1 MRLVHDPDGAA
12 HSLATDVEYA
22 ESMLEQGRGLM
33 FRSSIPEDYAL
44 VFPFDR
50 ASRQFI
56 HMLFVRFPLDVLWL
70 VDEEVQAVETLQP
83 WRSVGYANADTVIE
97 LPGGT
102 ASAVSEGDTV
112 RLES

>member
-12 HSLATDVEYA
+12 RSLATEVEYA
-22 ESMLEQGRGLM
+22 ESILEQSRGLM
-33 FRSSIPEDYAL
+33 FRSSIPDDYAL

-70 VDEEVQAVETLQP
+70 VDDAVQAVETLQP
-83 WRSVGYANADTVIE
+83 WRSFGYAKADTVIE
-97 LPGGT
+97 LPSGA
-102 ASAVSEGDTV
+102 ASGVSAGDTV
-112 RLES
+112 RIES